1 MDHSSGHSSGSAQRV
16 GPDVVGALKRR
27 SQDGTGLKRRSEDD
41 LCQESSGNP
50 TLMMPRMPQTQLAHH
65 AHSLRPVKVKV
76 EAVHGSA
83 AAVPTSPFHHQQMLQ
98 QQEQQR
104 LQSLFVADSPGS
116 PAEQPQRQPNAK
128 RHAHVTRP
136 VGAGPA
142 STGDACG
149 AASTAGVPRRVIANR
164 QSAARSKERRRGYVI
179 GLEQNVK
186 ALTAQITEQQEH
198 LHTLAANSTSLGAAN
213 QQLSEHA
220 STLEEKLRAHEEEV
234 SALRSECDRLRAVVV
249 QRTGPAASEG
259 PLAAANVTVSAPMQ
273 QGSRSGGSGSGGQP
287 SQDSSVVVAGSD
299 DLKIDSA
306 ADPISAPQAS
316 DVPNDWEMFM
326 NWDKEG
332 GAGGNGGFVPACAAP
347 GDASATIT
355 PLHSNSFGS
364 TRTSMSLDVREG
376 SRSTSI
382 DTRFDGR
389 IGEVLFLM
397 IRQQQH
403 FSSEFRAA
411 DSTVSCCHT
420 VHGPVGRPRELAIY
434 VHEISH

>member
-1 MDHSSGHSSGSAQRV
+1 MRA
-16 GPDVVGALKRR
+16 
-27 SQDGTGLKRRSEDD
+27 QDGYKLDVQVSNLP
-41 LCQESSGNP
+41 LCQ
-50 TLMMPRMPQTQLAHH
+50 LI
-65 AHSLRPVKVKV
+65 
-76 EAVHGSA
+76 
-83 AAVPTSPFHHQQMLQ
+83 
-98 QQEQQR
+98 
-104 LQSLFVADSPGS
+104 
-116 PAEQPQRQPNAK
+116 
-128 RHAHVTRP
+128 
-136 VGAGPA
+136 A
-142 STGDACG
+142 SW
-149 AASTAGVPRRVIANR
+149 
-164 QSAARSKERRRGYVI
+164 AARLDHFSI
-179 GLEQNVK
+179 C
-186 ALTAQITEQQEH
+186 
-198 LHTLAANSTSLGAAN
+198 SF
-213 QQLSEHA
+213 
-220 STLEEKLRAHEEEV
+220 
-234 SALRSECDRLRAVVV
+234 V
-249 QRTGPAASEG
+249 Q
-259 PLAAANVTVSAPMQ
+259 AAANVTVSAPMQ